1 MKRNI
6 ILIGTMGSG
15 KSHLGRNL
23 AEAKGWQFV
32 DTDRLLERRYNLP
45 IAEVYEK
52 LGEKLFRSA
61 EREILKN
68 LPDFWKC
75 PSSHGTDF

>member
-32 DTDRLLERRYNLP
+32 DTDRLWSGA
-45 IAEVYEK
+45 I
-52 LGEKLFRSA
+52 
-61 EREILKN
+61 I
-68 LPDFWKC
+68 C
-75 PSSHGTDF
+75 P